1 MNPSDTDTVT
11 IRATFEAYE
20 WVDICTFCGSE
31 NISEPQA
38 GTGMVVCGEC
48 GVRALP
54 DTHEIPRE
62 AHGWVDPM
70 NPWGSLEQDVDD
82 DSCPPD
88 SVVLPFGEAID
99 FLLDFPGGV
108 WEVTDCEPS
117 VDWRTGRSKSVTA
130 HVDGDPKVVELLLL
144 AFEKASERVA

>member
-11 IRATFEAYE
+11 IRATFDAYE

-48 GVRALP
+48 GERALP
-54 DTHEIPRE
+54 DTHDIPLE
-62 AHGWVDPM
+62 ANGWVDPM
-70 NPWGSLEQDVDD
+70 NPWGSLEQDGYD
-82 DSCPPD
+82 DSREPD
-88 SVVLPFGEAID
+88 SITLPFVEALG

-108 WEVTDCEPS
+108 WGVTDCEAS
-117 VDWRTGRSKSVTA
+117 TDWRTGRSKRVTA
-130 HVDGDPKVVELLLL
+130 HVDGDPKVVDLLLL
-144 AFEKASERVA
+144 AFWEVSERVA